1 MKLSIKHSE
10 VKILLIITAFFFLGM
25 HLVYYATFCLLL
37 ASDKLLVLLKRA
49 SFRVREFITLF
60 ICIVFLIIVYVN
72 GYPNMHIDKSYL
84 PLILLLLTTIL
95 FFIVNTESV
104 NVGFSVIQAY
114 IVGMFFKSFITVLY
128 SYINGGEMYGYGML
142 LDPLSGTI
150 VNSPAYV
157 ALLSITFAFCYTSL
171 FSRCSGLS
179 NKTNIFI
186 LAISLLLAIYLG
198 GRAFFIIILLTMA
211 LNFVAFKSSRKLSF
225 IILLA
230 FIFLA
235 FMIVL
240 FFSQVLQDK
249 MNFLFLRFT
258 NSGLESPRF
267 LLWKDALTKIPN
279 YPFGGFSVDTSLEFT
294 YWYHNL
300 WLDTA
305 RLGGW
310 SALGLLVI
318 INIIIAL
325 ISLIAFKKNSYVKHM
340 FVIQTICLAVMAQ
353 EVILEG
359 VLEVIGAYLILGI
372 FLVRLS
378 VKSEL
383 KNEKISNNN
392 YLHV

>member
-10 VKILLIITAFFFLGM
+10 IKIMLIITAFFFLGM

-37 ASDKLLVLLKRA
+37 ASDKLLVLLKKAR
-49 SFRVREFITLF
+49 FRIREIITLF
-60 ICIVFLIIVYVN
+60 ICIAFLIIVYIN
-72 GYPNMHIDKSYL
+72 GYSNMHIDKSYL

-95 FFIVNTESV
+95 FFIVNTESCD
-104 NVGFSVIQAY
+104 VGFSVIQAY

-171 FSRCSGLS
+171 FSRCSRLS
-179 NKTNIFI
+179 KKTNILI
-186 LAISLLLAIYLG
+186 LTISLLLAIYLG
-198 GRAFFIIILLTMA
+198 GRAFFIIILITMA
-211 LNFVAFKSSRKLSF
+211 LNFVSFKSSRRLSF
-225 IILLA
+225 IILLI

-235 FMIVL
+235 FLIVL
-240 FFSQVLQDK
+240 MFSQVLQDK
-249 MNFLFLRFT
+249 MNFIFLRFT

-267 LLWKDALTKIPN
+267 LLWQDAFKKIPD

-310 SALGLLVI
+310 SALSLLVI
-318 INIIIAL
+318 LNIIIVF
-325 ISLIAFKKNSYVKHM
+325 ISLIAVKKNSYGKHM
-340 FVIQTICLAVMAQ
+340 FIVQIICLAVMAQ

-383 KNEKISNNN
+383 NNEKISNSN
-392 YLHV
+392 YLNI